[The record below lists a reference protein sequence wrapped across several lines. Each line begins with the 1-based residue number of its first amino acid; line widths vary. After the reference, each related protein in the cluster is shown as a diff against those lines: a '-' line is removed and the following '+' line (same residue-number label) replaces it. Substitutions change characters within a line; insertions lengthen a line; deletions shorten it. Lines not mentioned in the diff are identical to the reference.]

1 MFWAGSRPSP
11 LAGANSTHR
20 RWLAP
25 GSGTLDWNNVD
36 RALLDTDADAVFQL
50 VTYLP
55 VVLLSCRVRCVAGD
69 ATVDVHVFPTATSRG
84 EIVHI
89 LLPPWHPRRY
99 PGRRIPMTAS
109 PSSCKC
115 PFRPPN
121 EHRCRAVRQT
131 ALHGDSKGKE
141 PTGSGAMQLSVCH
154 QVGPCLEDLGIYPR
168 TGSFSRPGRLASHI
182 YKVD

>member
-1 MFWAGSRPSP
+1 MSASCFFRPEEGRAASRRRNVFWAGSRPSP

-36 RALLDTDADAVFQL
+36 RALLDTDADAIFQL
-50 VTYLP
+50 VTCLP

-69 ATVDVHVFPTATSRG
+69 ATVDIHDFPTVTSRTRG
-84 EIVHI
+84 KIVHI

-109 PSSCKC
+109 PSICEC
-115 PFRPPN
+115 PFRPPS
-121 EHRCRAVRQT
+121 EHPCRAVRQ
-131 ALHGDSKGKE
+131 ANRHGPPRGFKG
-141 PTGSGAMQLSVCH
+141 
-154 QVGPCLEDLGIYPR
+154 R
-168 TGSFSRPGRLASHI
+168 
-182 YKVD
+182 

>member
-1 MFWAGSRPSP
+1 MSASCFFRPEEGRAASRRRNVFWAGSRPSP
-11 LAGANSTHR
+11 LAGTNSTHR

-50 VTYLP
+50 VTCL
-55 VVLLSCRVRCVAGD
+55 VLLSCRVRCVAGD
-69 ATVDVHVFPTATSRG
+69 ATVDVHVFPSVTSRTCG

-89 LLPPWHPRRY
+89 LLPQWHPRRY

-109 PSSCKC
+109 PSICEC

-121 EHRCRAVRQT
+121 EHPCRAVPSVSPTNT
-131 ALHGDSKGKE
+131 ALHGDSKGSE
-141 PTGSGAMQLSVCH
+141 PTRSGAL
-154 QVGPCLEDLGIYPR
+154 
-168 TGSFSRPGRLASHI
+168 
-182 YKVD
+182 